1 MTKSNLT
8 NLFKSSRKESANEAE
23 SLADEA
29 QSLKQMIQGKNRPRR
44 KGVKADENVSPI
56 VDVFPSPV
64 ISSEEY
70 KELWLQHEI
79 EWRRFSSFPPRE
91 ISFSNVPF
99 PPCDYDVLEFTS
111 SAHGDLHPSKAYH
124 IACLRYHPDKFMQQ
138 FGQNLVPSE
147 AQSIISRL
155 TSITQSINSEWE
167 MRKKSRKFR
176 RFSHF

>member
-8 NLFKSSRKESANEAE
+8 NLFKSSRKQAANEAE

-29 QSLKQMIQGKNRPRR
+29 ESLKQLIQGKRRPRR
-44 KGVKADENVSPI
+44 KCVKADENVSPI
-56 VDVFPSPV
+56 VDVFPSPE
-64 ISSEEY
+64 ISPEGY

-79 EWRRFSSFPPRE
+79 EWRRFASFPPSA

-111 SAHGDLHPSKAYH
+111 SVHDLRPSKAYH

-138 FGQNLVPSE
+138 FGKNLVPSE
-147 AQSIISRL
+147 AESIMSRL
-155 TSITQSINSEWE
+155 TTITQSINSEWE
-167 MRKKSRKFR
+167 MRKKSSKFR
-176 RFSHF
+176 RFSHT